1 MKKTT
6 GFILAIFLIIVAA
19 VVILA
24 TFDFNRFNKDNLYV
38 QIDELVEV
46 EETVLDSGAKLY
58 SVTDMCCLRLKK
70 EMRQPL
76 NFPLQMNCGPMP
88 ISCCM

>member
-46 EETVLDSGAKLY
+46 EETVLDSGEIIQRYWCVAC
-58 SVTDMCCLRLKK
+58 V
-70 EMRQPL
+70 
-76 NFPLQMNCGPMP
+76 
-88 ISCCM
+88 